1 MTPNPIFSNLNKSR
15 VAEKLGVSRQAIY
28 NWERKKIPAERVV
41 ELSQVTGI
49 AREKLRPDLY
59 T

>member
-1 MTPNPIFSNLNKSR
+1 MTADPIFFSFNKSR
-15 VAEKLGVSRQAIY
+15 VAEKLGVSRQTIY

-49 AREKLRPDLY
+49 ARERLRPDLY